1 MVSFGNQ
8 NLEMHVHVLLRE
20 LKYATDS
27 LIKHVYMQD
36 LYTFWQVFVIWLSSS
51 GKLNTV
57 CFFHELHNISFAE
70 NFAFCSYR
78 KI

>member
-8 NLEMHVHVLLRE
+8 NLEMHVHVLLWE

-36 LYTFWQVFVIWLSSS
+36 LYTCWQVFVIWLSSS

-57 CFFHELHNISFAE
+57 CFFSWIT
-70 NFAFCSYR
+70 
-78 KI
+78 